1 MQLTDLILIS
11 YIVNAKKNKYSFF
24 NKYSKKDN
32 FQLRLP
38 NVTTNRLTIECES
51 SIKYL
56 RVRIDENLTWTD
68 HIHTIEKKSK
78 KL

>member
-32 FQLRLP
+32 F
-38 NVTTNRLTIECES
+38 
-51 SIKYL
+51 
-56 RVRIDENLTWTD
+56 
-68 HIHTIEKKSK
+68 
-78 KL
+78 